1 MASAPIADPGG
12 SVDRVSWVPS
22 LLQAVRHVLET
33 RDSLAAA
40 DGSAYGFL
48 WNWAISRQQRETM
61 KVQTKRRIPDLF
73 RTEAANV
80 TCDRIVCPESIEDL
94 AKELC
99 ASTAK
104 HIVVVGGGHSQLC
117 TRTEAL
123 VIDLKH
129 SHAFSQVTVVQPK
142 QQQDEEGDNNSPIIE
157 MGGGANLERVAAAL
171 KGSGYSVPIGTYPTV
186 GAGLVLQGGIGFL
199 TRQFGLTVD
208 AIIGAEL
215 VDTTGKV
222 WSVSKEDDD
231 SFHRDLL
238 WALKG
243 AGNQVGGVVT
253 KIKLKT
259 FAAEDMWMER
269 ILLRASS
276 VESLARHLAAA
287 WEIALGLPNSDNLS
301 LIISNVQEKDV
312 FNMYFVYT
320 RAFVDDFDVETFEE
334 SCTGRGF
341 LLDKFREVDGLILE
355 EVFWKEEKQR
365 SYNDT
370 AGLLDIPLD
379 YIDIDLG
386 RKPPYVAI
394 GHAFIGG
401 QNFLAKATEIAES
414 IANQLAE
421 VPDNL
426 FGQIHFQ
433 QVGGAMRD
441 VPPDATAFW
450 NRSQT
455 DFSTVIVCLCSDDDN
470 LEKNLRQAY
479 AWTDSVERVLADIK
493 MGTYSVDILRQQ
505 DLDGLSGLS
514 TKDQLLEA
522 YGDNWKKIESV
533 RSVLDPRGLM
543 RPHDM

>member
-1 MASAPIADPGG
+1 MEQRHLRLICVAPDN
-12 SVDRVSWVPS
+12 VD
-22 LLQAVRHVLET
+22 
-33 RDSLAAA
+33 
-40 DGSAYGFL
+40 DGTT
-48 WNWAISRQQRETM
+48 ISRQQRETM

-117 TRTEAL
+117 TRTGAL

-129 SHAFSQVTVVQPK
+129 SHTFSKVEVVQPN
-142 QQQDEEGDNNSPIIE
+142 QEEEVEADNNSPIVE

-171 KGSGYSVPIGTYPTV
+171 KGSGYSVPIGTHPTV

-208 AIIGAEL
+208 AIVGAEI
-215 VDTTGKV
+215 VDNTGKL
-222 WSVSKEDDD
+222 WSVSKENDDA
-231 SFHRDLL
+231 FHRDLL

-259 FAAEDMWMER
+259 FPTEDMWMER
-269 ILLRASS
+269 VLLRASS

-287 WEIALGLPNSDNLS
+287 WKIALDLPHSDNLS
-301 LIISNVQEKDV
+301 LIISNLREKDV

-320 RAFVDDFDVETFEE
+320 RAFVGEFDIESFEE

-341 LLDKFREVDGLILE
+341 LLDKFKEVDGLILE
-355 EVFWKEEKQR
+355 EVIWKEEKRR

-370 AGLLDIPLD
+370 AGLLDIPLEH
-379 YIDIDLG
+379 IDIDLG
-386 RKPPYVAI
+386 QKAPYVAI

-401 QNFLAKATEIAES
+401 HDFLAKASEIAKS
-414 IANQLAE
+414 ISNQLAE
-421 VPDNL
+421 VPNHL
-426 FGQIHFQ
+426 FGEIYFQ
-433 QVGGAMRD
+433 QLGGAMRD

-455 DFSTVIVCLCSDDDN
+455 DFSTVIVCLCADDDN
-470 LEKNLRQAY
+470 LEKSQRQAY
-479 AWTDSVERVLADIK
+479 AWTDSVEKVLADIK

-514 TKDQLLEA
+514 TKELLVEA

-533 RSVLDPRGLM
+533 RSVLDPSGSM